1 MSALHQHLDDYLAIR
16 RALGYQLRQEARML
30 ASFVEHLEAE
40 GLARVTV
47 DAALAWATAPEG
59 ASPTWWAKRL
69 TVVRG
74 FATYL
79 VSLDVSSEVPPHRLL
94 ANRPSRTTPYLYSEG
109 EILALM
115 DAARRLADP
124 MRAATFEAFIGLM
137 AATGMRTGEAMR
149 VDRDDVDL
157 GDAVM
162 TVQSSKNGKS
172 RLVLLHETT
181 SCALDRYARRRD
193 QLCSAPTV
201 PAFFLSGAGT
211 RLNST
216 NATTTFVRLLDVAG
230 IAAPPGRRRPR
241 LYDLRPCRGISPS
254 ALSQMVVRST
264 DGAGAGRGRPI
275 RTLR

>member
-1 MSALHQHLDDYLAIR
+1 MTSRAVVMVPRRAAQRISAPVVGAHRLRHAAATEMLAGGASLSEIAQVLRHGSESTTRIYAAVDRAALFAGCAPVAGGGPMSALHQHLDDYLAIR

-47 DAALAWATAPEG
+47 DAALAWATVPEG

-149 VDRDDVDL
+149 LDRDDVNL
-157 GDAVM
+157 GDAVI

-181 SCALDRYARRRD
+181 SCALDHYA
-193 QLCSAPTV
+193 APT
-201 PAFFLSGAGT
+201 
-211 RLNST
+211 
-216 NATTTFVRLLDVAG
+216 
-230 IAAPPGRRRPR
+230 
-241 LYDLRPCRGISPS
+241 
-254 ALSQMVVRST
+254 
-264 DGAGAGRGRPI
+264 
-275 RTLR
+275 